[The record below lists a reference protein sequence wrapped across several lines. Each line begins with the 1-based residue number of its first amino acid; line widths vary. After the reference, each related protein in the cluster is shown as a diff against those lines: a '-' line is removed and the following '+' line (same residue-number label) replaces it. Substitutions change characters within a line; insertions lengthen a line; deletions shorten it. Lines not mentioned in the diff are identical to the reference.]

1 MKIIL
6 RLVLTS
12 ILTYSCQ
19 DSDNNKNTF
28 RHISQFNKLVLET
41 RDDRC
46 GEWGGDITQLI
57 IYRNTLEGP
66 LFADYIEKTACYD
79 GSKSK
84 IINSI
89 KRIKITNEEQKLV
102 IESINEL
109 CEKKLNRQD
118 IPSHSG
124 RFNQIMLSD
133 SSMIISDFPSVE
145 LKKFKKL
152 SQIFKQK

>member
-46 GEWGGDITQLI
+46 GEWGGDVTQLI
-57 IYRNTLEGP
+57 IYRDTLEGS
-66 LFADYIEKTACYD
+66 LLADYIEKTACYD

-84 IINSI
+84 LL
-89 KRIKITNEEQKLV
+89 TL
-102 IESINEL
+102 
-109 CEKKLNRQD
+109 
-118 IPSHSG
+118 
-124 RFNQIMLSD
+124 
-133 SSMIISDFPSVE
+133 
-145 LKKFKKL
+145 
-152 SQIFKQK
+152 